1 VRCGPRDYARL
12 AQGAG
17 AVSVR
22 TRGKGDRGSMPLGE
36 FIVKAK
42 GLVESKSAAL
52 QRTGAFSVGRPGA
65 TPRLSSRIT
74 RRSQHETDDSLTV

>member
-52 QRTGAFSVGRPGA
+52 
-65 TPRLSSRIT
+65 
-74 RRSQHETDDSLTV
+74 